1 VEVRQVEASV
11 ALASTFLLRKRYASV
26 PVGLSGHDRSSAR
39 IVTPMTPDTPAANQ
53 LGGGI
58 AIGPG

>member
-1 VEVRQVEASV
+1 M

-26 PVGLSGHDRSSAR
+26 PVGLSGHDRSSAG
-39 IVTPMTPDTPAANQ
+39 IVTPMRPDTPAANQ